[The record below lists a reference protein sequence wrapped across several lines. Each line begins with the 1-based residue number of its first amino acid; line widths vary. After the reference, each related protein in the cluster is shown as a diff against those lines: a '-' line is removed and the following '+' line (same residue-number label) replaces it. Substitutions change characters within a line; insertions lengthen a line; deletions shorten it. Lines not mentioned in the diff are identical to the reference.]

1 MGEPPRRDRRPW
13 RTRLVRMAVHRG
25 MPEGLTHPAG
35 LHGHPRGSLRWREVQ
50 VRTECKRLQ
59 REKADREKQEK
70 ERMKEQ
76 VATLQSYLDAN
87 NAEMTKTIHEF
98 GLKLNEEQSKRYAAE
113 QRIQQKQQVRKGS
126 RHPVCGP
133 TRQLSHICLPC
144 RVPTLL
150 AAD

>member
-70 ERMKEQ
+70 EWMKEQ
-76 VATLQSYLDAN
+76 EKLIATL
-87 NAEMTKTIHEF
+87 
-98 GLKLNEEQSKRYAAE
+98 E

-150 AAD
+150 AADCSHSHGARGT

>member
-70 ERMKEQ
+70 EWMKEQ
-76 VATLQSYLDAN
+76 EKLIATL
-87 NAEMTKTIHEF
+87 
-98 GLKLNEEQSKRYAAE
+98 E